1 MYQTIS
7 NMENQQITQVFP
19 LLQKQE
25 FYPTNMG
32 KILSVFYKSN
42 QKYFTFEELEEQT
55 NIEVEDLQNTLDQL
69 EERDEINDIT
79 SIADSNQK
87 LYYLH
92 LKGNI
97 KNLQITIQTNKQL
110 IALLEKIV
118 DARDSS
124 NQDLNQFIK
133 QSISF
138 NSEVL
143 DFMEKA
149 SVEYFT
155 KK

>member
-1 MYQTIS
+1 
-7 NMENQQITQVFP
+7 MENQQITQVFP

-42 QKYFTFEELEEQT
+42 QKYFTFEALEEQT
-55 NIEVEDLQNTLDQL
+55 NIEAEDLQNTLDQL

-79 SIADSNQK
+79 SIEDSNHK
-87 LYYLH
+87 RYYLNV
-92 LKGNI
+92 KGNI

>member
-1 MYQTIS
+1 
-7 NMENQQITQVFP
+7 MENQQITQVFP

-42 QKYFTFEELEEQT
+42 QKYFTFEALEEQT
-55 NIEVEDLQNTLDQL
+55 NIEAEDLQNTLDQL

-79 SIADSNQK
+79 SIEDSNHK
-87 LYYLH
+87 RYYLNV
-92 LKGNI
+92 KGSI

>member
-1 MYQTIS
+1 
-7 NMENQQITQVFP
+7 MENQQITQVFP

-55 NIEVEDLQNTLDQL
+55 NIEAEDLQNTLDQL
-69 EERDEINDIT
+69 EERDEINHIT
-79 SIADSNQK
+79 SIEDSNHK
-87 LYYLH
+87 RYYLNV
-92 LKGNI
+92 KGSI

>member
-1 MYQTIS
+1 
-7 NMENQQITQVFP
+7 MENQQITQVFP

-25 FYPTNMG
+25 FYPINMG
-32 KILSVFYKSN
+32 KIWSVFYKSN

-55 NIEVEDLQNTLDQL
+55 NIEAEDLQNTLNQL

-79 SIADSNQK
+79 SIEDSNHK
-87 LYYLH
+87 LYYLNV
-92 LKGNI
+92 KGSI

>member
-1 MYQTIS
+1 
-7 NMENQQITQVFP
+7 MENQQITQVFP

-42 QKYFTFEELEEQT
+42 QKYFSFEALEEQT
-55 NIEVEDLQNTLDQL
+55 NIEAEDLQNTLDQL

-79 SIADSNQK
+79 SIEDSNHK
-87 LYYLH
+87 RYYLNV
-92 LKGNI
+92 KGSI

>member
-1 MYQTIS
+1 
-7 NMENQQITQVFP
+7 MENQQITQVFP

-55 NIEVEDLQNTLDQL
+55 NIEAEDLQNTLDQL

-79 SIADSNQK
+79 SIEDSNHK
-87 LYYLH
+87 RYYLNV
-92 LKGNI
+92 KGNI

>member
-1 MYQTIS
+1 
-7 NMENQQITQVFP
+7 MENQQITQVFP

-55 NIEVEDLQNTLDQL
+55 NIEAEDLQNTLDQL

-79 SIADSNQK
+79 SIEDSNHK
-87 LYYLH
+87 RYYLNV
-92 LKGNI
+92 KGSI

>member
-1 MYQTIS
+1 
-7 NMENQQITQVFP
+7 MENQQITQVFP

-25 FYPTNMG
+25 FYPTNMA

-55 NIEVEDLQNTLDQL
+55 NIEAEDLQNTLDQL

-79 SIADSNQK
+79 SIADSNHK
-87 LYYLH
+87 LYYLNV
-92 LKGNI
+92 KGNI

>member
-1 MYQTIS
+1 
-7 NMENQQITQVFP
+7 MENQQITQVFP

-42 QKYFTFEELEEQT
+42 QKYFTFEALEEQT
-55 NIEVEDLQNTLDQL
+55 NIEAEDLQNTLDQL

-79 SIADSNQK
+79 SIEDSNHK
-87 LYYLH
+87 RYYLNV
-92 LKGNI
+92 KGSI

-118 DARDSS
+118 DARDRS

>member
-1 MYQTIS
+1 
-7 NMENQQITQVFP
+7 
-19 LLQKQE
+19 
-25 FYPTNMG
+25 MG

-42 QKYFTFEELEEQT
+42 QKYFSFEALEEQT
-55 NIEVEDLQNTLDQL
+55 NIEAEDLQNTLDQL

-79 SIADSNQK
+79 SIEDSNHK
-87 LYYLH
+87 RYYLNV
-92 LKGNI
+92 KGSI

>member
-1 MYQTIS
+1 
-7 NMENQQITQVFP
+7 MENQQITQVFP